1 MNLIEKAGLASGD
14 GAEHK
19 PTSVTELT
27 ASFISLGAALC
38 FLVRLQVAPI
48 TDTITI
54 TAAIICCVFFLVFLL
69 IKMEVVDTWAG
80 PLLLTSWTGALITT
94 AIFTDGGHSPIFV
107 LAPISPLIAAFLLG
121 RTWGWYVAI
130 ALVVSLAI
138 FGAFEQRGLYF
149 TSFHI
154 EGENIHLHEFWMILS
169 ILIGTLIGHHF
180 AEENSRL
187 SSTLKMRA
195 RIDFLT
201 GIPNRLAIDES
212 MDHAVRDAKRNMSWL
227 SVLMMDID
235 HFKLF
240 NDMNGHS
247 AGDQCL
253 KLVAGALRG
262 ELKRPYDF
270 LGRYGGEEFCV
281 ILPRTDTEG
290 AIQVAE
296 SLRKA
301 IKALGIPYQAGKK
314 ETVSVTIGVF
324 SSRGGRDGNA
334 DDMLKHAD
342 LQLYQGKKEGR
353 DRVVAAIDD
362 KVETLRPDQV
372 PHS

>member
-1 MNLIEKAGLASGD
+1 MNLIEKAGLATGD
-14 GAEHK
+14 GIEHK
-19 PTSVTELT
+19 PTSVTERT
-27 ASFISLGAALC
+27 ASFISLGGALC

-54 TAAIICCVFFLVFLL
+54 TAAIICCLFFFVFLL
-69 IKMEVVDTWAG
+69 IKMEVVERWSG
-80 PLLLTSWTGALITT
+80 PLLLISWTAALITT

-130 ALVVSLAI
+130 ALVVSLAV

-149 TSFHI
+149 TSYHV
-154 EGENIHLHEFWMILS
+154 ENESIHLHEFWMILS

-187 SSTLKMRA
+187 STTLKMRA

-253 KLVAGALRG
+253 KLVAGALRS

-281 ILPRTDTEG
+281 ILPRTDLEG
-290 AIQVAE
+290 AEQVAE
-296 SLRKA
+296 ALRKA
-301 IKALGIPYQAGKK
+301 VQELSIPYQAGKK
-314 ETVSVTIGVF
+314 ETVTITVGVF
-324 SSRGGRDGNA
+324 ASRGGRDGNA
-334 DDMLKHAD
+334 EEMFKQSD

-353 DRVVAAIDD
+353 NCVSAYADD
-362 KVETLRPDQV
+362 KLDSLVTTPN
-372 PHS
+372 